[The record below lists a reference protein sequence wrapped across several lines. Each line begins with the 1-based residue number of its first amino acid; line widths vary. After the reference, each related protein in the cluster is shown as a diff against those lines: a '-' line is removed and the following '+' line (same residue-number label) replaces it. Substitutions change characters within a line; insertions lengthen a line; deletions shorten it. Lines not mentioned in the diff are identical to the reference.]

1 MKSNEENQGGL
12 VKMIIK
18 IELDK
23 DLKTNEVI
31 SINVV
36 KSKNKVMKSKLVE
49 VEKIRKGGINK
60 KAPISK

>member
-1 MKSNEENQGGL
+1 
-12 VKMIIK
+12 MIIK

-36 KSKNKVMKSKLVE
+36 KSKNKVMKSKLFE

>member
-1 MKSNEENQGGL
+1 
-12 VKMIIK
+12 MIIK

-36 KSKNKVMKSKLVE
+36 KSKNKVMKGKLFE

-60 KAPISK
+60 KSPISK

>member
-1 MKSNEENQGGL
+1 
-12 VKMIIK
+12 MIFK

-36 KSKNKVMKSKLVE
+36 KSKNKVIKGKLFE
-49 VEKIRKGGINK
+49 VDKIRKGEINK
-60 KAPISK
+60 KAPILK